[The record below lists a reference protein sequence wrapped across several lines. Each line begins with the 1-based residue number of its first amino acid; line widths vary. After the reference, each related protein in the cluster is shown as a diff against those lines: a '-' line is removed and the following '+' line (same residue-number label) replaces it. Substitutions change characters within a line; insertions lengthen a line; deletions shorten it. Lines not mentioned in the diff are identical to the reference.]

1 MTREPGQQS
10 YRLNPAATFGVVE
23 LRRYALHPGGRD
35 VLIPLFEREFIES
48 QERCGMVPIGHYRD
62 LDDPNSFVWFR
73 GFADMETRRGALQ
86 AFYTSPAWMDHR
98 DTANATM
105 IDSNN
110 VLLLRSAGPD
120 SGFETQGLYRPASG
134 DLATGVGRFVAT
146 SVFMLSEPATEA
158 LIAAFEE
165 RVLPEVRRHAQRIA
179 YLVTEER
186 RNDFPRLPVREEEH
200 ALVVVG
206 ICATDQALDGWSRA
220 FDSGGLPE
228 SLRSQTLGSEL
239 LRLEPAPRSLF
250 R

>member
-1 MTREPGQQS
+1 M
-10 YRLNPAATFGVVE
+10 NPAATLGVVE

-73 GFADMETRRGALQ
+73 GFADMETRRRALE
-86 AFYTSPAWMDHR
+86 AFYTSPSWMDHR
-98 DTANATM
+98 DAANATM
-105 IDSNN
+105 IDSDN
-110 VLLLRSAGPD
+110 VLLLRPARPE
-120 SGFETQGLYRPASG
+120 SGFETDGLFRRAGG
-134 DLATGVGRFVAT
+134 DQATGVGGFVAT
-146 SVFMLSEPATEA
+146 SVLMLGEPATEA
-158 LIAAFEE
+158 LIASFEE

-186 RNDFPRLPVREEEH
+186 PNDFPRLPVREGEH

-206 ICATDQALDGWSRA
+206 ICSTVQALDGWSRA

-228 SLRSQTLGSEL
+228 SLRSIILDSEL